1 MTKSKY
7 NGVDQQ
13 PYLIKLFYTSNMPI
27 ILQTSMISNINFF
40 SQILARRFGNRNFI
54 INLLGQ
60 WEERG
65 YHGGSNGQLFPVGGI
80 AYYLTPPA
88 TLYDLMADPIHTIF
102 YIVFVL
108 ASCAL
113 FSRMWMTISKTS
125 PRDVAKQLIAQGRW
139 LVQARES
146 EEDMTRL
153 LDKYIPVAAS
163 FGGLCVGALTIF
175 ADFLGAIGSGTGI
188 LLAVTMINQYFEM
201 LQQEGQELG
210 YTFLKK
216 AN

>member
-1 MTKSKY
+1 
-7 NGVDQQ
+7 
-13 PYLIKLFYTSNMPI
+13 
-27 ILQTSMISNINFF
+27 
-40 SQILARRFGNRNFI
+40 
-54 INLLGQ
+54 
-60 WEERG
+60 
-65 YHGGSNGQLFPVGGI
+65 
-80 AYYLTPPA
+80 
-88 TLYDLMADPIHTIF
+88 MADPIHALF

-108 ASCAL
+108 TSCAM
-113 FSRMWMTISKTS
+113 FSRMWVTISKTA

-146 EEDMTRL
+146 EEDMTKL

-188 LLAVTMINQYFEM
+188 LLSVTMINQYFEI

-210 YTFLKK
+210 YNFLKK
-216 AN
+216 SN